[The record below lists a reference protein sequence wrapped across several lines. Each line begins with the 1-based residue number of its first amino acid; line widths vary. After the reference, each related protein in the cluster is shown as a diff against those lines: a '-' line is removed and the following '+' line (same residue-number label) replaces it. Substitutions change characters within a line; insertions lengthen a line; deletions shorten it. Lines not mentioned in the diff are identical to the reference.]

1 MKLRNI
7 LWGVL
12 LAVAPFTWAARQD
25 MRIMTFN
32 IRHGGI
38 DVSIG
43 NGQNTWEN
51 RALAIHRY
59 VDSVQ
64 PDLIG
69 MQETVR
75 TQLMSLLSGM
85 PAYCTVGRGCDNGAD
100 EGRVTAIAYR
110 TDRFRALAWDTFW
123 LTDTPSEVSKVE
135 GGINNLTAT
144 WAIFEDK
151 LSGVRFGFCNTHLST
166 VSAAIRNYE
175 IRLIKTRMRDLRQQ
189 YGLTNFFLTGD
200 FNMRIYEN
208 ADGSKAEDFQGENY
222 VLASN
227 LGVSMKDAWSF
238 APQLYKRSTAID
250 GVDYIFVTK
259 NVSFDHVQRDPREDA
274 DGYFLSDHYPFW
286 ADVHFTTSATEDAR
300 AAVREAWCEI
310 DSVCDYAYIRTK
322 LLTSADQLSTDG
334 TEPGYPVSN
343 IIDGNTST
351 FTHSQWK
358 GTARPQPHYV
368 QVELRQPVANVC
380 FTYRR
385 RDTGSAIDGVRDRW
399 QDVMVT
405 ASEDGTQWDYVTEFH
420 DFGGDALRTYT
431 SPHFPLRRPCR
442 HLRFHVMHTP
452 GEVLRNNYPQYTCS
466 EFQLYEYILLN
477 SCPRK
482 ASPEVCAAAD
492 ALELLI
498 ATTEELIEKGTVKR
512 ADVAALQSATQLLRE
527 ARLSYATAIS
537 PPPEK
542 HGSHDNI
549 ISIYDPMGR
558 LQPSLQQG
566 VNILRKADDTVCK
579 VLIK

>member
-1 MKLRNI
+1 
-7 LWGVL
+7 
-12 LAVAPFTWAARQD
+12 
-25 MRIMTFN
+25 
-32 IRHGGI
+32 
-38 DVSIG
+38 
-43 NGQNTWEN
+43 
-51 RALAIHRY
+51 
-59 VDSVQ
+59 
-64 PDLIG
+64 
-69 MQETVR
+69 
-75 TQLMSLLSGM
+75 
-85 PAYCTVGRGCDNGAD
+85 
-100 EGRVTAIAYR
+100 
-110 TDRFRALAWDTFW
+110 
-123 LTDTPSEVSKVE
+123 
-135 GGINNLTAT
+135 
-144 WAIFEDK
+144 
-151 LSGVRFGFCNTHLST
+151 
-166 VSAAIRNYE
+166 
-175 IRLIKTRMRDLRQQ
+175 
-189 YGLTNFFLTGD
+189 
-200 FNMRIYEN
+200 
-208 ADGSKAEDFQGENY
+208 
-222 VLASN
+222 
-227 LGVSMKDAWSF
+227 
-238 APQLYKRSTAID
+238 
-250 GVDYIFVTK
+250 
-259 NVSFDHVQRDPREDA
+259 
-274 DGYFLSDHYPFW
+274 
-286 ADVHFTTSATEDAR
+286 
-300 AAVREAWCEI
+300 
-310 DSVCDYAYIRTK
+310 
-322 LLTSADQLSTDG
+322 
-334 TEPGYPVSN
+334 
-343 IIDGNTST
+343 
-351 FTHSQWK
+351 
-358 GTARPQPHYV
+358 
-368 QVELRQPVANVC
+368 
-380 FTYRR
+380 
-385 RDTGSAIDGVRDRW
+385 
-399 QDVMVT
+399 MVT